1 MKKNYIFNK
10 FLKTFGAGP
19 KPKRKQKI
27 YEAYWTLESHFTG
40 CFFGEKNFKISCL
53 KIYLP
58 KVIFFFF
65 FNIFFFFLN
74 YFQFKNLFYRQ
85 TKKNLL
91 PPTFPSLRLLKTN
104 PFAYSPVLTL
114 PASPPDSKTESNKM
128 SKSFGLQNIFSLL
141 PFFLVYSM
149 FFFIV

>member
-10 FLKTFGAGP
+10 LLKTFGAGP

-65 FNIFFFFLN
+65 ATFFFLFKIIYNRKTYFIN
-74 YFQFKNLFYRQ
+74 YNLQ
-85 TKKNLL
+85 TNKQKSSITHFPVPQVTENQPFCLL
-91 PPTFPSLRLLKTN
+91 PRLNPTCLPTQLK
-104 PFAYSPVLTL
+104 
-114 PASPPDSKTESNKM
+114 DWIK
-128 SKSFGLQNIFSLL
+128 
-141 PFFLVYSM
+141 
-149 FFFIV
+149 